1 MTEFSHKINRLC
13 QVVVRHPDFLFP
25 SNVFKA
31 LLLNQKQEDMNRK
44 NIVSKFIV
52 EVVGILGIVYL
63 TVSSLVQLD
72 AIETAEKELETGNK
86 EESK

>member
-1 MTEFSHKINRLC
+1 
-13 QVVVRHPDFLFP
+13 
-25 SNVFKA
+25 
-31 LLLNQKQEDMNRK
+31 MNRK

-72 AIETAEKELETGNK
+72 AIETAEKELETGNE

>member
-1 MTEFSHKINRLC
+1 MK
-13 QVVVRHPDFLFP
+13 
-25 SNVFKA
+25 
-31 LLLNQKQEDMNRK
+31 NRK

-63 TVSSLVQLD
+63 AVSSLVQLD
-72 AIETAEKELETGNK
+72 AVETAEKELETGNE